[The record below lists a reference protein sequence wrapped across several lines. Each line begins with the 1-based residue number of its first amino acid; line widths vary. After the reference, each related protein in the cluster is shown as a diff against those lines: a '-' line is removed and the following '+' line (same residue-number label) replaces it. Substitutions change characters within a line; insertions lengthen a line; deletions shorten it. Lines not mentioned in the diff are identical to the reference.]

1 MAKLFCGLGTL
12 LFWAAAYLL
21 DTEGLFPYML
31 AASLF
36 HELGHLLVILLCGA
50 RLRRVEWCGF
60 GFLLRFDGLLPYTHD
75 ALIAAGGAAMNLALA
90 LLCSF
95 AAEHTA
101 FAPALHLASGVNL
114 LLGLFH
120 LLPALPL
127 DGGQVFLALLSCR
140 LPEER
145 AREITRRISLAIGM
159 GLLVFGVY
167 ILLKTRYNISIL
179 ALCGLIFGGTYA
191 QRSGNRPAKGAKA
204 RALCRRRI
212 RTDQKRSE
220 PDRSAGSI
228 LLPGRL

>member
-1 MAKLFCGLGTL
+1 MAKRFFGLGTL
-12 LFWAAAYLL
+12 LFLTIAYVM
-21 DTEGLFPYML
+21 DTEGMFLYVL
-31 AASLF
+31 ASSLL
-36 HELGHLLVILLCGA
+36 HELGHLGMMFVCGA
-50 RLRRVEWCGF
+50 KLRRVEWSGF

-75 ALIAAGGAAMNLALA
+75 ALIAAGGVMMNLLTAFFFA
-90 LLCSF
+90 QTAEYTAY
-95 AAEHTA
+95 AAEMC
-101 FAPALHLASGVNL
+101 LAAGVNL
-114 LLGLFH
+114 LMGLFH

-127 DGGQVFLALLSCR
+127 DGGQVLLALLSCR
-140 LPEER
+140 LPEDW
-145 AREITRRISLAIGM
+145 AREIVRRISLAIGV
-159 GLLVFGVY
+159 GLLIFGVY
-167 ILLKTRYNISIL
+167 ILIKTRYNISIL